1 MSEIPLITLN
11 NGLKMPSVGFGLW
24 KVDKNTCADQV
35 YEAIKAGYRLL
46 DGACIYENEQECG
59 EGVARAI
66 KEGIVKREDLFIVSK
81 LWNNF
86 HEAHVVEPI
95 CRRQLQDWK
104 IDYFDLFHMH
114 FPVSLKY
121 VDPKEQY
128 PPPDGPEFP
137 QGPASVHETWQAM
150 EKLVEKG
157 LVKSIGVCNFNGGLL
172 YDLLKYAKVKPVA
185 LQIEHHPYLTQ
196 PRLVKFA
203 QGQGLAV
210 TAYSS
215 FGPLSFVEMD
225 LEEALK
231 VKPLFETSPVQSA
244 AKRVG
249 KSPAQVLLRWATQR
263 GIAVIPKSN
272 KPTRLA
278 ENLDVS
284 SFDLTKDEIE
294 AISGLNM
301 RLRFNDPVKFGEPHP
316 IFDDFGDY

>member
-1 MSEIPLITLN
+1 M
-11 NGLKMPSVGFGLW
+11 
-24 KVDKNTCADQV
+24 
-35 YEAIKAGYRLL
+35 
-46 DGACIYENEQECG
+46 
-59 EGVARAI
+59 
-66 KEGIVKREDLFIVSK
+66 SK

-95 CRRQLQDWK
+95 CRRQLSDWG
-104 IDYFDLFHMH
+104 IDYFDLYHMH

-121 VDPKEQY
+121 IDPSEQY

-137 QGPASVHETWQAM
+137 QGPASVHETWGAM
-150 EKLVEKG
+150 EELVKKG

-196 PRLVKFA
+196 ETLIRFA
-203 QGQGLAV
+203 QGWDLAV

-225 LEEALK
+225 VPDAVNIK
-231 VKPLFETSPVQSA
+231 SLFETDAVLNA

-263 GIAVIPKSN
+263 NIAVIPKSN
-272 KPTRLA
+272 KPARLA
-278 ENLDVS
+278 ENLDVC
-284 SFDLTKDEIE
+284 SFDLTDKEMK
-294 AISGLNM
+294 AISALDCGM
-301 RLRFNDPVKFGEPHP
+301 RFNDPLKVSRTPS
-316 IFDDFGDY
+316 

>member
-1 MSEIPLITLN
+1 MAQLTLN
-11 NGLKMPSVGFGLW
+11 NGLKMPTVGFGLW
-24 KVDKNTCADQV
+24 KVDKDTCAEQV
-35 YEAIKAGYRLL
+35 YQAIKAGYRLL
-46 DGACIYENEQECG
+46 DGACIYENEQQCG

-66 KEGIVKREDLFIVSK
+66 NEGIVKREDLFIVSK

-121 VDPKEQY
+121 IDPEEQY

-137 QGPASVHETWQAM
+137 PGPASVHETWQAM

-157 LVKSIGVCNFNGGLL
+157 LCKSIGVCNFNAGLL
-172 YDLLKYAKVKPVA
+172 FDLLK
-185 LQIEHHPYLTQ
+185 
-196 PRLVKFA
+196 LVKFA

-231 VKPLFETSPVQSA
+231 VKPLFETTPVQAA

-249 KSPAQVLLRWATQR
+249 KTPAQILLRWATQR

-272 KPTRLA
+272 KPARLA
-278 ENLDVS
+278 ENLDCC
-284 SFDLTKDEIE
+284 SFDLTKDEID
-294 AISGLNM
+294 AISGLNL
-301 RLRFNDPVKFGEPHP
+301 RLRFNDPVKYGEPHP